1 MKMNDVSHLRN
12 VIADLAQ
19 SKKEPTF
26 TQLAELSDLNR
37 QDMEVWQSSWSTMPA
52 ERRRQIISRMVYLA
66 EENVELNFDSIF
78 KSSLTDPDEE
88 VRALS
93 IEGLWEDEETRLI
106 RPLIEM
112 LKNDASA
119 KVQAAAAIALG
130 RFALLAELGKIDSQF
145 KVEIGQS
152 LLTVFNDEARP
163 IDVRRRALETVAPLS
178 SAGVKETIMKAY
190 QNNNF
195 KLKVSSIYAMRMS
208 GNPEWL
214 PIIIKELSSS
224 EPEMRYEA
232 ASACGEL
239 GGKAEVQSI
248 ISLTNDE
255 DIEVRLA
262 AIEAL
267 GKLGGAEAKA
277 KLKKLSGDKSEAV
290 REAARQAL
298 YEIEATT
305 KLVPLMEFKVDDTP
319 GE

>member
-1 MKMNDVSHLRN
+1 M
-12 VIADLAQ
+12 I
-19 SKKEPTF
+19 P
-26 TQLAELSDLNR
+26 
-37 QDMEVWQSSWSTMPA
+37 
-52 ERRRQIISRMVYLA
+52 
-66 EENVELNFDSIF
+66 
-78 KSSLTDPDEE
+78 
-88 VRALS
+88 
-93 IEGLWEDEETRLI
+93 
-106 RPLIEM
+106 
-112 LKNDASA
+112 SA

-130 RFALLAELGKIDSQF
+130 RFALLAELSKIDSQF

-163 IDVRRRALETVAPLS
+163 IDVRRRALEAVAPLS

-190 QNNNF
+190 QNSEF

-239 GGKAEVQSI
+239 GGRAEVQPI

-290 REAARQAL
+290 REAARQAI

-305 KLVPLMEFKVDDTP
+305 QLVPLMEFEIDDTP